1 MPVQSKTTTS
11 REEMMLHV
19 APLNIQFGQNREHGT
34 SPAWPGANP
43 SADLIVGLDKSSL
56 VFLNRWHHGQSSAEH
71 WGDADD
77 ALRVWGAKHGTPG
90 PQYLH
95 PWVPKK
101 HAAADQSHHGKGKQ
115 LPDQRWVHCKSF
127 LPQMCERVPVTKTW
141 KYGVC
146 FQRLLFFLSKDVV
159 LLLCLWTSTMDAW
172 FRLGSKDLKVWGVF
186 ASIDIHLNDRVHIL
200 HGWDFG
206 RFQLPVLLKWWWNDI
221 LAYLRHS
228 FFKAFHAV
236 WNPNMGAFGIFA
248 NDTRVKLDFPIYH
261 MFTWP
266 PAL

>member
-115 LPDQRWVHCKSF
+115 LPDQRWVHF
-127 LPQMCERVPVTKTW
+127 LKWVNVFLVSYNGPLVGEQKPQ
-141 KYGVC
+141 GVRSIC
-146 FQRLLFFLSKDVV
+146 VHWHSREWPGPHIARLR
-159 LLLCLWTSTMDAW
+159 LWTIST
-172 FRLGSKDLKVWGVF
+172 
-186 ASIDIHLNDRVHIL
+186 AS
-200 HGWDFG
+200 
-206 RFQLPVLLKWWWNDI
+206 
-221 LAYLRHS
+221 
-228 FFKAFHAV
+228 AFEV
-236 WNPNMGAFGIFA
+236 M
-248 NDTRVKLDFPIYH
+248 VKLYIGWSQTLIFQSLSCCLKSKHGSFWHFCQLHKSQTRLSHIPYVYL
-261 MFTWP
+261 TSSSLRTLQS
-266 PAL
+266 ALH